1 MALDSEA
8 IQLVLQIDAGQQAD
22 QNYLDRLTRQLLT
35 ELRELEVESAEMG
48 SGTAA
53 PDGTKSAEA
62 AILGEL
68 AVKVLPVALGPLVG
82 FLQSWLH
89 RGRSRSGK
97 IKIQNGERS
106 IELDYHPGAM
116 SIEELK
122 ELADS
127 LMVSAEGK

>member
-1 MALDSEA
+1 MLLDSNA
-8 IQLVLQIDAGQQAD
+8 IQLAVHIGPGHQAD
-22 QNYLDRLTRQLLT
+22 ADYLDRLTRQLLA
-35 ELRELEVESAEMG
+35 ELRESEVESVEMAG
-48 SGTAA
+48 GTPA

-68 AVKVLPVALGPLVG
+68 AVNVLPAAIAPLIG
-82 FLQSWLH
+82 FLQSWLL
-89 RGRSRSGK
+89 RGRSRTAK

-106 IELDYHPGAM
+106 IELEYPLGAM

-127 LMVSAEGK
+127 LMVPA